1 MTLTDRRRFPILLA
15 VIAALA
21 MAMLFSP
28 VQAQGV
34 SAPDQ
39 PSGLE
44 ATATHEQVT
53 LTWDDPQDDSI
64 TGYVILR
71 RVRMNDT
78 GGDFDV
84 LVADTASAATTY
96 TDTTVAAG
104 LIYTYRIKA
113 INEHGVSERS
123 RWSHIDVPAAPQ
135 SKSEYIDANNERERA
150 LEELLAQTDPLNP
163 DAGDTEEEDDE
174 REAGKQGKSVGTQQG
189 RSSHTVDI
197 CDRTPEVEA
206 ALLAFIRAS
215 EPSVSCSTVTDAH
228 LASVDY
234 LNVLDG
240 YSSPSIVPSDFAGLT
255 GLVELQVAY
264 SQQLTTVP
272 ANAFHEL
279 RSTTVLGYIGLSGNR
294 IKTVHP
300 DAFDGLNFSTVRKQ
314 IPGIALNGNVIETL
328 PASVFDDVTGLKSID
343 LNYNHITGFEDSVFA
358 GLNELKRLY
367 LSRNHIKVLPDGLF
381 EGLTALESLYLSFN
395 DLTALEANTFADL
408 SNLETL
414 DISRGQIASLDADS
428 FKGLT
433 SLETLDLQRNA
444 IPALPVAVFDD
455 LDNLSVLRLTLNEI
469 SSLNAN
475 TLSGLT
481 NLTEL
486 YLGGNN
492 LASLPSDQFPEPD
505 QPDHARPPGQRP
517 HQCRRRSLLRP
528 SRPGGPQT

>member
-1 MTLTDRRRFPILLA
+1 MMTRTDRRRFPILLA

-28 VQAQGV
+28 VQAQEV

-39 PSGLE
+39 PSGLD
-44 ATATHEQVT
+44 ATATHGQVV
-53 LTWDDPQDDSI
+53 LSWDDPEDESI

-71 RVRMNDT
+71 RVRVNDT
-78 GGDFDV
+78 GGDFSV
-84 LVADTASAATTY
+84 LVANTETAGADLHRRHGGGQPHLHLPHQGHQPST
-96 TDTTVAAG
+96 
-104 LIYTYRIKA
+104 
-113 INEHGVSERS
+113 GVSERS
-123 RWSHIDVPAAPQ
+123 RWFHIDVPAAPQ

-206 ALLAFIRAS
+206 ALLAFIQANQ
-215 EPSVSCSTVTDAH
+215 PSATCSTVTDAQ
-228 LASVDY
+228 LASVNY

-240 YSSPSIVPSDFAGLT
+240 YSSSSIVPSDFAGLT

-272 ANAFHEL
+272 ANAFREL

-300 DAFDGLNFSTVRKQ
+300 DAFDGLNFSTVRKS

-328 PASVFDDVTGLKSID
+328 PASVFDNVTGLQSID
-343 LNYNHITGFEDSVFA
+343 LNYNHITGFEDGVFA

-381 EGLTALESLYLSFN
+381 DGLTALESLHLSFN
-395 DLTALEANTFADL
+395 DLTALEADTFADL

-433 SLETLDLQRNA
+433 ALETLDLQRNA
-444 IPALPVAVFDD
+444 IPALPAAVFDD
-455 LDNLSVLRLTLNEI
+455 LDNLSV
-469 SSLNAN
+469 
-475 TLSGLT
+475 
-481 NLTEL
+481 
-486 YLGGNN
+486 
-492 LASLPSDQFPEPD
+492 PPPHPE
-505 QPDHARPPGQRP
+505 
-517 HQCRRRSLLRP
+517 
-528 SRPGGPQT
+528 